1 MTYTVLARR
10 WRPRRFADLV
20 GQEHVVQA
28 LVNGLESGRLHHAF
42 LFTGTRGV
50 GKTTIARILA
60 KSLNCETGVSAEPCG
75 QCAACQDIDQGRF
88 VDLLEIDAA
97 SRTKVDDTREILDNV
112 QYAPSRGRYKV
123 YLIDEVHMLS
133 LSSFNALLKTLEEPP
148 PHVKFVLATTDPH
161 KIPVTILSRCLRF
174 NLRRLRPAEIS
185 QYLQHMLDT
194 EQIPWEEQ
202 GLALIARAAD
212 GSMRDSLSLL
222 DQALAYGAGSLKG
235 EATQR
240 MLGMV
245 EQRHLQRIL
254 AALSAAD
261 VSEMMAVAAELWDM
275 GLPAERVLQDLSRAL
290 HRMAVFQQL
299 PDHED
304 PAGLEDAAARALYQD
319 FDAEALQ
326 LYYQIVLHG
335 LRDLDLAP
343 DPRMALEMTLLRLA
357 AFTPDSDA
365 EPPRQPRPAQSRA
378 PATGRPPQPRQ
389 GAAEHRG
396 AGPERQAPKA
406 HTPAAPQMSAPQ
418 MPAQSAPEPE
428 PVQSNANAGH
438 GITQEGRIAG
448 LENVRAALGIAPKPA
463 PRADSAGLSQTSQEH
478 AREPAPQANR
488 PREAAEDGGN
498 GEPEPGADRT
508 GSIHAPI
515 QPEPAEQPMAQADAE
530 VSEQAADATEGKE
543 AAGNIVKPIALVSA
557 AEPASDD
564 SGPDTVAADHPLTQA
579 AEPALMAQA
588 EASASWPAD
597 PQAESGATAPAHGL
611 GFAAD
616 TDEDEEEPPFRD
628 TLTASLFPEPPAPA
642 KAEPES
648 AQALAA
654 TPSTDKRVAEHAVPP
669 ATDQPE
675 QASREAQ
682 SPQHTGFALSP
693 DQAQEQ
699 VDEAAPGE
707 VDQRQAQM
715 PVAAAPAETPSRVAS
730 TAAQLSEAE
739 RQVQDAPTADSAEP
753 SQAQAAVQE
762 QDRAEPASPMAA
774 AKETVTA
781 APGSV
786 KEAAVAPQE
795 TRQAAPV
802 AAPAAAPEESP
813 PWGDDPPWDV
823 YDEMAND
830 DGQVPQFDEPQQAP
844 QRPQARPQRE
854 PQAAGGQAPRT
865 GTDQQYAPGERG
877 QTAATQTD
885 NPQPLVQAVPAQPT
899 PAQPQAAAEAD
910 LRPDLES
917 LADSAA
923 RQNRAVQAPGQ
934 ALGDDDA
941 PWDELLKRLPITP
954 ITREFAANLLL
965 IERDAD
971 CWQFAIAPDKTA
983 LHTPRQEQFL
993 ARALSTYFGRKL
1005 ELRIRSQGG
1014 FLDTPAAAAAAQRE
1028 AAKQAAIDA
1037 ANSDPVILRLQ
1048 ERLGAMVIPGS
1059 IHPLDV

>member
-222 DQALAYGAGSLKG
+222 DQALAYGAGTLKG

-261 VSEMMAVAAELWDM
+261 VAEMMAVAAELWDM

-319 FDAEALQ
+319 FDGEALQ

-365 EPPRQPRPAQSRA
+365 EPPRQPRPAHNRA
-378 PATGRPPQPRQ
+378 SVTGRPAQSRQ
-389 GAAEHRG
+389 GAAEGGG

-406 HTPAAPQMSAPQ
+406 HTPAAPQMPVQQTST
-418 MPAQSAPEPE
+418 QSAPEPE

-438 GITQEGRIAG
+438 SITQEGRIAG

-463 PRADSAGLSQTSQEH
+463 PRADSAGLSQTGQEH
-478 AREPAPQANR
+478 AREAAPQANR

-498 GEPEPGADRT
+498 GEPEPGADST
-508 GSIHAPI
+508 GSVHASI
-515 QPEPAEQPMAQADAE
+515 QPEPAEHQMAPADAE
-530 VSEQAADATEGKE
+530 VSEQAVDATEGKE
-543 AAGNIVKPIALVSA
+543 AAGNLVEPIVPVPA
-557 AEPASDD
+557 AEPVSDG
-564 SGPDTVAADHPLTQA
+564 SGPDTVAAGHPLTQT

-588 EASASWPAD
+588 EPSASWPAD

-616 TDEDEEEPPFRD
+616 TDEDDEEPPFRD
-628 TLTASLFPEPPAPA
+628 TLTASLFPEPAAPA
-642 KAEPES
+642 KAEPGPVDKAES
-648 AQALAA
+648 VS
-654 TPSTDKRVAEHAVPP
+654 STDKRVAEFEAPSPP
-669 ATDQPE
+669 QQPE
-675 QASREAQ
+675 QASTEAQ

-699 VDEAAPGE
+699 ADEAASEE

-715 PVAAAPAETPSRVAS
+715 PVAAATAETPSQ
-730 TAAQLSEAE
+730 TAPTVAQLSEAE
-739 RQVQDAPTADSAEP
+739 RQEQDAPAADSAEL
-753 SQAQAAVQE
+753 SQAQAAEQE
-762 QDRAEPASPMAA
+762 QEHAEPASPTAA
-774 AKETVTA
+774 ATETVTGEPDSA
-781 APGSV
+781 
-786 KEAAVAPQE
+786 KEAAVAPEE

-802 AAPAAAPEESP
+802 AAPEEAP

-823 YDEMAND
+823 YDDMAND
-830 DGQVPQFDEPQQAP
+830 DAQAP
-844 QRPQARPQRE
+844 QRNEPEQAPQRLQSRPRRE
-854 PQAAGGQAPRT
+854 SQAAAGQPSRT
-865 GTDQQYAPGERG
+865 GADQQRAPDEHS
-877 QTAATQTD
+877 QATGTQAGRS
-885 NPQPLVQAVPAQPT
+885 QEMAQAVVPTQPT
-899 PAQPQAAAEAD
+899 PTQPSAAAEAG

-923 RQNRAVQAPGQ
+923 RQSRAVQAPGQ

-965 IERDAD
+965 IGREAD

-993 ARALSTYFGRKL
+993 AQALSTYFGRKL

-1028 AAKQAAIDA
+1028 AAKQAAIEA